1 MAKIIMLIGIPGSGK
16 TTYSKDL
23 SLEYNAKVISSDKV
37 RQTYVGIDE
46 KDVFPTVYK
55 LTIEEIKNG
64 QNVILDATH
73 ITPKVR
79 KRSFDTLDQ
88 YNVPYEKIAIYVDT
102 PVDECVRRVEKRNQ
116 DPNELFLPLEVIES
130 YGKNIIPPTKE
141 EGFVEIKVIKNGKYV
156 I

>member
-23 SLEYNAKVISSDKV
+23 SNEYNAKVISSDKV

-46 KDVFPTVYK
+46 KDVFPMVYK
-55 LTIEEIKNG
+55 LSIEELKEG
-64 QNVILDATH
+64 RNVILDATH

-79 KRSFDTLDQ
+79 KRSFDALDE
-88 YNVPYEKIAIYVDT
+88 YGIPYEKVAIYLDT
-102 PVDECVRRVEKRNQ
+102 PVEVCVSRVEKRNQ

-130 YGKNIIPPTKE
+130 YGKNIIPPSEE
-141 EGFVEIKVIKNGKYV
+141 EGFIEIRVIKSGQ
-156 I
+156 

>member
-23 SLEYNAKVISSDKV
+23 AKEYNAEVISSDRV
-37 RQTYVGIDE
+37 RQTYIGIEE

-55 LTIEEIKNG
+55 LTVEELKEG
-64 QNVILDATH
+64 RNVILDATH

-79 KRSFDTLDQ
+79 KRSFDALDA
-88 YNVPYEKIAIYVDT
+88 YGISYEKVAIYVDT
-102 PVDECVRRVEKRNQ
+102 PVEECIKRVEKRNQ

-130 YGKNIIPPTKE
+130 YGKNIIPPTEE
-141 EGFVEIKVIKNGKYV
+141 EGFVEIRIIKSCQ
-156 I
+156 

>member
-1 MAKIIMLIGIPGSGK
+1 MAKLIMLIGIPGSGK
-16 TTYSKDL
+16 TTYSEKL
-23 SLEYNAKVISSDKV
+23 IEEYQAKVVSTDKV

-55 LTIEEIKNG
+55 LCVEEFKNEK
-64 QNVILDATH
+64 NVVLDATH

-79 KRSFDTLDQ
+79 KRCFDALDE
-88 YNVPYEKIAIYVDT
+88 YGVAYEKVAIYIDT
-102 PVDECVRRVEKRNQ
+102 PVEECVRRVEKRNQ

-141 EGFVEIKVIKNGKYV
+141 EGFIEIRVVKNKK
-156 I
+156 